1 MPLTPWLPEGGT
13 EGGGAAA
20 RGRECG
26 GASLVLNKEGDD
38 RKTIKNKKIVTK
50 KERGSVRARVLLKI
64 EGEEGEEGQRGRMG
78 EMERVKGG
86 YIASLSF

>member
-1 MPLTPWLPEGGT
+1 MPPPPWLKTKSDNIIKVLEQFQAFDPLRVPLTPWLPEGGR

-50 KERGSVRARVLLKI
+50 KGERECARK
-64 EGEEGEEGQRGRMG
+64 
-78 EMERVKGG
+78 
-86 YIASLSF
+86 SFAQD

>member
-1 MPLTPWLPEGGT
+1 M
-13 EGGGAAA
+13 
-20 RGRECG
+20 
-26 GASLVLNKEGDD
+26 EGDD
-38 RKTIKNKKIVTK
+38 RKTQKNKKNVTK

-64 EGEEGEEGQRGRMG
+64 EGEEREEGQRGRMG